1 MGEINFFT
9 LLQEQKSNKC
19 RNNFYYISQLE
30 FAYNSSKLAG
40 ISLSDTDV
48 RTIYDENAIISESN
62 KLYNLNDIFEV
73 YNHFIL
79 FDYILDNIN
88 MPLSQDFIKK
98 LYKILKKNTQ
108 EEINYPNTFG
118 EFRKQK
124 LEYVNYDISSPKN
137 IEKDINNLIENYE
150 SNENRNLN
158 DIIDLHYKFETIHPF
173 ADANGR
179 IGRILMFKEAL
190 RNDVTPFIVLDD
202 SKLDYYRGLK
212 AYKEDKRII
221 TAYICKLQHIYEDV
235 AKKFTS
241 NYDF

>member
-1 MGEINFFT
+1 MGEINFFN

-19 RNNFYYISQLE
+19 KNNFYYISQLE
-30 FAYNSSKLAG
+30 FAYNSSRIAG

-48 RTIYDENAIISESN
+48 RMIYDENAIISESN
-62 KLYNLNDIFEV
+62 KMYNLNDIFEI
-73 YNHFIL
+73 YNHFNL
-79 FDYILDNIN
+79 FDYIIDNIN